1 MRGRPRRPRL
11 RLVRTVRT
19 RRLPFLVVAFFLVGS
34 LVFGVV
40 TLQALVSQTSFKMQ
54 ELTRRS
60 ADLQESYGR
69 LTLEVAQLS
78 SPARIARQ
86 AGQLGFHVPAGGEVH
101 TISVRGTSR
110 ANPGTGRTVPHGLGD
125 ISGERP

>member
-1 MRGRPRRPRL
+1 MRGRPHRPRL

-19 RRLPFLVVAFFLVGS
+19 RRLPFLIAAFLVVGC

-54 ELTRRS
+54 ELTRRT
-60 ADLQESYGR
+60 ADLQVSYGR
-69 LTLEVAQLS
+69 LTLEVAELS
-78 SPARIARQ
+78 SPARIAR
-86 AGQLGFHVPAGGEVH
+86 AATQLGFHTPADGEVH
-101 TISVRGTSR
+101 VISGKGAAGAPAAQAAPRDIAR
-110 ANPGTGRTVPHGLGD
+110 